1 MSNLKK
7 KYQNEVKGAL
17 QEAFEYSNVMQI
29 PKLSKVVIN
38 RGIGEAVTN
47 GKSVELTFD
56 QMYAITGQKPLIRQ
70 AKKSISN
77 FKLREGQAIGCKVTL
92 RGDRMYDFLNKLF
105 NVALPKI
112 RDFRGVPNASFDGR
126 GNYTLGIKDDTIFP
140 EISIDKVDKARG
152 FDISIVTTANS
163 DKEAYELLRVLGM
176 PFRKK

>member
-7 KYQNEVKGAL
+7 KYQDEVRKVM
-17 QEAFEYSNVMQI
+17 QETFEYPNVMQI
-29 PKLSKVVIN
+29 PKLTKVVIN

-56 QMYAITGQKPLIRQ
+56 QMYALTGQKPLITQ

-152 FDISIVTTANS
+152 FDVCIVTSAKS

>member
-7 KYQNEVKGAL
+7 KYQDEVRGSL
-17 QEAFEYSNVMQI
+17 QETFQYKNVMEI
-29 PKLSKVVIN
+29 PKLTKVVIN

-47 GKSVELTFD
+47 GKSVEVTFD
-56 QMYAITGQKPLIRQ
+56 QMYALTGQKPLITQ

-77 FKLREGQAIGCKVTL
+77 FKLREGQSIGCKVTL
-92 RGDRMYDFLNKLF
+92 RGDRMYEFLNKLF

-152 FDISIVTTANS
+152 FDISIVMTAKS

>member
-7 KYQNEVKGAL
+7 KYKEQVKPAL
-17 QEAFEYSNVMQI
+17 QENFQYRNVMEI
-29 PKLSKVVIN
+29 PKLVKVVIN
-38 RGIGEAVTN
+38 RGVGEAVSN
-47 GKSVELTFD
+47 GKIVELTFD
-56 QMYAITGQKPLIRQ
+56 QMYALTGQKPLITQ

-112 RDFRGVPNASFDGR
+112 RDFRGVSYTSFDGR

-140 EISIDKVDKARG
+140 EISFDKVDKARG
-152 FDISIVTTANS
+152 FDVCIVTTAKS
-163 DKEAYELLRVLGM
+163 DKEAYELLKVLGM